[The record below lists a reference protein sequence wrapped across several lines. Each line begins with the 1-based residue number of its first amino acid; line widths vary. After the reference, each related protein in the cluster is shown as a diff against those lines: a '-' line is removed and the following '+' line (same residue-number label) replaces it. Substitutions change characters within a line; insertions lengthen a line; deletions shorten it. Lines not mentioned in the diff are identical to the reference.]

1 MATLTDPDKAS
12 FKPSMLLYDTRYRS
26 MTIQV
31 IAMIGFVSIV
41 FWLISNT
48 ITNLNTLGKPVEF
61 DFLFEPS
68 SYDINQR
75 LVEYDSRDSHLK
87 ASFVGVLNTLVVAF
101 LGCITATIIGVFVGI
116 ARLSKNWLVARI
128 MTVYVEAFRNV
139 PVLLWIVLAMAILIE
154 GLPVPKAFRGGENA
168 EVSMKFFDS
177 VAFSNQ
183 GVFIPRIVPADA
195 GFVLL
200 LVTLISLIAII
211 VLRKRADRTQEKTG
225 VRPRILGWTLAT
237 GFIPFAIAFTII
249 TLISQSNEQSY
260 LALTDKQPDSLEALI
275 STSKKI
281 NYCHA
286 SGDAASLNGLRYIKQ
301 NETFAEQQKN
311 KAISLK
317 RKNYFSESAANQAF
331 QAGKCNLITID
342 TKNAVFAAEQIDLKS
357 IKKKVSVVVLDADF
371 VEGKALELEIAEIT
385 EKGIPKFEG
394 GTHLR
399 NSLIA
404 LWLALSLY
412 TAAFIAEIVRGGIL
426 AISRGQTEA
435 AASLGL
441 RPNRIM
447 NLVILPQALRVIIPP
462 LISNYLNL
470 TKNSSLAIAVGYMDV
485 TGTLGGIT
493 LNQTGREL
501 ECILLMM
508 VVYLTISLSISAVMN
523 WYNNSV
529 KLVER

>member
-1 MATLTDPDKAS
+1 MVTLTDPDRES
-12 FKPSMLLYDTRYRS
+12 FKLSMLLYDTRYRS

-48 ITNLNTLGKPVEF
+48 VTNLNNLGKPVEF
-61 DFLFEPS
+61 GFLFESS

-75 LVEYDSRDSHLK
+75 LVEYNSRDSHLR

-101 LGCITATIIGVFVGI
+101 LGCITATIIGVFVGV

-139 PVLLWIVLAMAILIE
+139 PVLLWIVLAMAVLIE
-154 GLPVPKAFRGGENA
+154 GLPAPKAFRGENA
-168 EVSMKFFDS
+168 TASLELFDS
-177 VAFSNQ
+177 VALTNRGVYVPEPLFSNGIGDVALFGQ
-183 GVFIPRIVPADA
+183 SSLRFSVSLDLFLIIAVLIASFTVSAWIKRRANRIQDATGDRPTTWYLRLGVIILPIA
-195 GFVLL
+195 FVLW
-200 LVTLISLIAII
+200 
-211 VLRKRADRTQEKTG
+211 VLG
-225 VRPRILGWTLAT
+225 FHLGYPELK
-237 GFIPFAIAFTII
+237 GFNF
-249 TLISQSNEQSY
+249 
-260 LALTDKQPDSLEALI
+260 K
-275 STSKKI
+275 
-281 NYCHA
+281 
-286 SGDAASLNGLRYIKQ
+286 
-301 NETFAEQQKN
+301 
-311 KAISLK
+311 
-317 RKNYFSESAANQAF
+317 
-331 QAGKCNLITID
+331 
-342 TKNAVFAAEQIDLKS
+342 
-357 IKKKVSVVVLDADF
+357 
-371 VEGKALELEIAEIT
+371 
-385 EKGIPKFEG
+385 G

-447 NLVILPQALRVIIPP
+447 NLVVLPQALRVIIPP

-501 ECILLMM
+501 ECILLLML
-508 VVYLTISLSISAVMN
+508 VYLTISLSISAVMN

>member
-1 MATLTDPDKAS
+1 MATLTDPDKVS
-12 FKPSMLLYDTRYRS
+12 FKLSMLLYDTRYRS

-31 IAMIGFVSIV
+31 IALIGFVSIV

-48 ITNLNTLGKPVEF
+48 ITNLNNLGKPVEF
-61 DFLFEPS
+61 GFLFESS

-75 LVEYDSRDSHLK
+75 LVEYNSRDSHLR

-101 LGCITATIIGVFVGI
+101 LGCITATIIGVFVGV

-154 GLPVPKAFRGGENA
+154 GLPAPKAFRGENA
-168 EVSMKFFDS
+168 TASLEVFDS
-177 VAFSNQ
+177 VALTNRGVYVPEPLFSNGIGDVALFGQ
-183 GVFIPRIVPADA
+183 SSLRFSVSLDLILIVA
-195 GFVLL
+195 V
-200 LVTLISLIAII
+200 LIASFSVSGWIKRRANRI
-211 VLRKRADRTQEKTG
+211 QDSTGDRPTTWYLRLGVTILPVALVLWM
-225 VRPRILGWTLAT
+225 LGFHLGYPELK
-237 GFIPFAIAFTII
+237 GFNF
-249 TLISQSNEQSY
+249 
-260 LALTDKQPDSLEALI
+260 K
-275 STSKKI
+275 
-281 NYCHA
+281 
-286 SGDAASLNGLRYIKQ
+286 
-301 NETFAEQQKN
+301 
-311 KAISLK
+311 
-317 RKNYFSESAANQAF
+317 
-331 QAGKCNLITID
+331 
-342 TKNAVFAAEQIDLKS
+342 
-357 IKKKVSVVVLDADF
+357 
-371 VEGKALELEIAEIT
+371 
-385 EKGIPKFEG
+385 G

-447 NLVILPQALRVIIPP
+447 NLVVLPQALRVIIPP

-501 ECILLMM
+501 ECILLLML
-508 VVYLTISLSISAVMN
+508 VYLTISLSISGVMN